1 MYYLFLMRVS
11 RLSLH
16 PETELFLR
24 YDQPAADPKRWET
37 ILMQKFIGARRRN
50 AQRAG
55 DELRVEKQ
63 RQLVKIFDA

>member
-1 MYYLFLMRVS
+1 MCAS
-11 RLSLH
+11 RLPFY

-24 YDQPAADPKRWET
+24 YDKPAADPQRWET
-37 ILMQKFIGARRRN
+37 VLMQKFIGARRRY

-55 DELRVEKQ
+55 DKLRIEKQ